1 VSAGAEEKDLLYDL
15 DSLIADLFCG
25 RWTWG
30 GYAASVTATGG
41 GVEIE
46 GEGWRCRERETGRV
60 KSKG

>member
-25 RWTWG
+25 RRTWG

-46 GEGWRCRERETGRV
+46 GEGWRCREHETG
-60 KSKG
+60 